1 MHLISTLKLV
11 KTPQKLCTGNK
22 QVNDKKQLPYL
33 HHCAHVLSV
42 GHDGCDN
49 KQAKIDLVRFACNTG
64 VGLKG
69 IGCVINK

>member
-1 MHLISTLKLV
+1 MHLISTLKLA
-11 KTPQKLCTGNK
+11 KTPQKLCICNK
-22 QVNDKKQLPYL
+22 QVNDNKQLPYL

-64 VGLKG
+64 LGPKG

>member
-1 MHLISTLKLV
+1 MHMQQTSKR
-11 KTPQKLCTGNK
+11 Q
-22 QVNDKKQLPYL
+22 QQLPYL
-33 HHCAHVLSV
+33 RHCAHVLSA

-64 VGLKG
+64 LGQKG